1 MPFLGKVTF
10 PYGYQKATKEV
21 CKRTINHAKELKS
34 DDKYLLEKTNS
45 HVGTLKNFNCNKL
58 IGQYNDE
65 LDDKIKE
72 FVTFNKETN
81 KYVLVEKCV

>member
-1 MPFLGKVTF
+1 M
-10 PYGYQKATKEV
+10 ATKKRLKKV

-34 DDKYLLEKTNS
+34 DDEYLLEKTNS

-65 LDDKIKE
+65 LDDEIKE